1 MSALNNTT
9 VAVSSSS
16 YDSLDKSQLNQFERL
31 WVWLFENNSYPD
43 LTIGMLF
50 FAVME
55 LSLIARLAM
64 YWVFD
69 RIPAMQKYR
78 IQQSLGRQ
86 PPFADVVKN
95 ILFSTVVFQIP
106 IALTFTQTLSS
117 LNANVATVPLPSL
130 PMVAAQILWFLVAYD
145 FSEYW
150 VHRALHWG
158 PLYKYVHKVHHEA
171 QTPYGLIAEYM
182 HPVEFFA
189 IGICVSLGPMIYGAL
204 APREHALH
212 AVTMIAWSCLA
223 KVLSVDAHSGYDLPW
238 GLRKFVPFFTGAD
251 WHDYHHYA
259 FVGNYSAI
267 FRVWDRVFGTD
278 VGYNRHQEKLAK
290 MRAQKAE

>member
-9 VAVSSSS
+9 VAVSSSH
-16 YDSLDKSQLNQFERL
+16 YDSLDKSQLNQFERV

-130 PMVAAQILWFLVAYD
+130 PMIAAQILWFLVAYD

-189 IGICVSLGPMIYGAL
+189 IGICVSLGPMIYGAQ
-204 APREHALH
+204 
-212 AVTMIAWSCLA
+212 S
-223 KVLSVDAHSGYDLPW
+223 
-238 GLRKFVPFFTGAD
+238 FVPFFTGAD